1 MTLQI
6 GSDSIV
12 IEQRIV
18 YIEEKDDVL
27 QELDHSN
34 LAKLAAPI
42 SGAKGL
48 SATLTRMPF
57 RNPIYRPLLV
67 NPSLKLPSFNLALH
81 VLAYGGVYF
90 GGGIAPKI
98 VTKLKDGS
106 FMEGFTS
113 KGRYMGFLKGIR
125 VSVALNPLAPLIG
138 AANFA
143 KLL

>member
-27 QELDHSN
+27 QELDHSD

-57 RNPIYRPLLV
+57 RNPTYRPLLV
-67 NPSLKLPSFNLALH
+67 NPSMKLPSFNLVTILGAMRSEEHTSELQSRLH
-81 VLAYGGVYF
+81 LVC
-90 GGGIAPKI
+90 
-98 VTKLKDGS
+98 
-106 FMEGFTS
+106 
-113 KGRYMGFLKGIR
+113 R
-125 VSVALNPLAPLIG
+125 
-138 AANFA
+138 
-143 KLL
+143 LLLEKKKK

>member
-57 RNPIYRPLLV
+57 RNPIYRPSLV
-67 NPSLKLPSFNLALH
+67 NPSMKLPSFNFVTILGAMPPPTSPPPS
-81 VLAYGGVYF
+81 
-90 GGGIAPKI
+90 PK
-98 VTKLKDGS
+98 TCK
-106 FMEGFTS
+106 
-113 KGRYMGFLKGIR
+113 
-125 VSVALNPLAPLIG
+125 P
-138 AANFA
+138 
-143 KLL
+143 